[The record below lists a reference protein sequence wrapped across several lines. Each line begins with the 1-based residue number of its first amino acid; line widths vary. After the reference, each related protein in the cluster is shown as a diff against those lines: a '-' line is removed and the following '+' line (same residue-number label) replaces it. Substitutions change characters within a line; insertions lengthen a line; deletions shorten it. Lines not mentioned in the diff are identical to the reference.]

1 MRSRISTLLAAGM
14 LAVGLVALAVAV
26 PVPLV
31 ALGPGPTFNTLGKVD
46 DKPVITVQGLPSYP
60 PSGNLNLTTV
70 SVTDR
75 LTLVN
80 VLGQW
85 AAPDRQVVPRSAVY
99 TPGLTDEEVQ
109 AKNAEDFTSSE
120 INAESAAVQEL
131 GLPSVVA
138 VADVVAGSAADGKL
152 KAGDKIVTVD
162 GAPVADPD
170 AVNRL
175 LQTTKPGDAAT
186 VAFTRDGA
194 AQNVTVTLGSAPDE
208 PRGVL
213 GVVLARLPKD
223 GAVNARPRRDRR
235 TVGRADVL
243 ARRSSTSSH
252 PATSPAAAS
261 SRAPG
266 PSPRTARCRTSAAS
280 SSRWLRRGPRAPPSS
295 CCRSGS
301 APTAQPAVPPGLE
314 LVKVA
319 TLHDAVTALNDLNA
333 RPYPGRLPINTVISG
348 IRGPNGN
355 PTPRP

>member
-1 MRSRISTLLAAGM
+1 VRSRISTLLAAGM

-162 GAPVADPD
+162 GTPVADPD

-223 GAVNARPRRDRR
+223 GAVNLDLGGIGGPSAGLMFSLGI
-235 TVGRADVL
+235 VDVL
-243 ARRSSTSSH
+243 TPGDLTGGRFIAGTG
-252 PATSPAAAS
+252 AITADGAVQNIGGIQFKMAAA
-261 SRAPG
+261 RAAGATVFVLPVG
-266 PSPRTARCRTSAAS
+266 ECAA
-280 SSRWLRRGPRAPPSS
+280 
-295 CCRSGS
+295 
-301 APTAQPAVPPGLE
+301 AQPAVPPGLE

-319 TLHDAVTALNDLNA
+319 TLHDAVTALNELNG
-333 RPYPGRLPINTVISG
+333 GR
-348 IRGPNGN
+348 
-355 PTPRP
+355 TPAGCP

>member
-1 MRSRISTLLAAGM
+1 VRSRISTLLAAGM
-14 LAVGLVALAVAV
+14 LAVGLVVLAVAV

-85 AAPDRQVVPRSAVY
+85 AAPDRQVVPRSVVY
-99 TPGLTDEEVQ
+99 TPGLTDDEVQ

-152 KAGDKIVTVD
+152 KAGDKIITVD
-162 GAPVADPD
+162 GTPVADPD

-175 LQTTKPGDAAT
+175 LQATKPGDLAT
-186 VAFTRDGA
+186 VALTRDGA
-194 AQNVTVTLGSAPDE
+194 AQNVTITLGSAPDG

-223 GAVNARPRRDRR
+223 GTVNVDLGGIGGPSAGLMFSLGI
-235 TVGRADVL
+235 VDVL
-243 ARRSSTSSH
+243 TPGDLTGGRFIAGTG
-252 PATSPAAAS
+252 AITADGMVQNIGGIQFKMAAA
-261 SRAPG
+261 RAAGATVFVLPVG
-266 PSPRTARCRTSAAS
+266 ECATA
-280 SSRWLRRGPRAPPSS
+280 L
-295 CCRSGS
+295 
-301 APTAQPAVPPGLE
+301 PAVPLGLQ
-314 LVKVA
+314 LVKAA

-333 RPYPGRLPINTVISG
+333 GRTPPGCT
-348 IRGPNGN
+348 
-355 PTPRP
+355 